1 MDSTIAFAYQ
11 PSISL
16 LTIDTMEFD
25 WITDTKETTKIF
37 EQLSKVN
44 DFEYYYINQILIIPD
59 PIPSPR
65 LNWSKKV
72 IINNLEIDC
81 NGRFLAFFHYNNN
94 GNTIFAN
101 SLTFPEYIFLKDN
114 IDII

>member
-11 PSISL
+11 PSIAL
-16 LTIDTMEFD
+16 LTIDNMSFN
-25 WITDTKETTKIF
+25 WITNTEENNKIF
-37 EQLSKVN
+37 RQLSNVN
-44 DFEYYYINQILIIPD
+44 SFDYYYINQILVIPD

-72 IINNLEIDC
+72 LINNLEIEC
-81 NGRFLAFFHYNNN
+81 NGQFLAFFHYSNNEN
-94 GNTIFAN
+94 IIFAN
-101 SLTFPEYIFLKDN
+101 SLTFPEYIFLKNN